1 MKLLLFALLISALSF
16 SSCVQNKKKEA
27 VQPLDTSS
35 LIHQVTVDEV
45 IQTSTYT
52 YLKVT
57 ENNKEKW
64 VAVNRQEVEV
74 GEQYYYES
82 ALEMKDFE
90 SKALDRVFESIYFV
104 EKFSKEP
111 VVSNNPVAGKQ
122 SPQGK
127 ALEDFIEE
135 LQVNPVEGGLTIA
148 ELYASKDDYSG
159 KKVTVKGQIVKVNKN
174 IMSRNWLH
182 IQDGTKDGENY
193 DLTITSDEMAE
204 VGDIIVVEG
213 TVTLDKDF
221 GAGYFYELIMEEGK
235 IQQ

>member
-1 MKLLLFALLISALSF
+1 MKLLLFTLLIGALSL
-16 SSCVQNKKKEA
+16 SSCVQKKKKES

-35 LIHQVTVDEV
+35 LVHQVTVDEV
-45 IQTSTYT
+45 IQTDTYT

-57 ENNKEKW
+57 ENDKQLW
-64 VAVNRQEVEV
+64 LAVNRQEVAV

-104 EKFSKEP
+104 QKFSKEP
-111 VVSNNPVAGKQ
+111 MASNNPVAGKQ

-127 ALEDFIEE
+127 ALEDFNEGIQ
-135 LQVNPVEGGLTIA
+135 LSPVEGGLTIA

-159 KKVTVKGQIVKVNKN
+159 KKVTVKGQVVKVNKN

-182 IQDGTKDGENY
+182 IQDGTKHGDNY
-193 DLTITSDEMAE
+193 DLTITSDEAAE
-204 VGDIIVVEG
+204 VGDVIAVEG
-213 TVTLDKDF
+213 TVSLEKDF

-235 IQQ
+235 IVE

>member
-1 MKLLLFALLISALSF
+1 MRLLLFALLISALSL
-16 SSCVQNKKKEA
+16 SSCVQKKKKES

-57 ENNKEKW
+57 ENNQEHW
-64 VAVNRQEVEV
+64 LAVNRQEVEV

-90 SKALDRVFESIYFV
+90 SKALGRVFESIYFV
-104 EKFSKEP
+104 QKFSQQP
-111 VVSNNPVAGKQ
+111 ITSNNPVAGKQ

-127 ALEDFIEE
+127 ALEDFNEGI
-135 LQVNPVEGGLTIA
+135 QVSPVEGSLTIA

-159 KKVTVKGQIVKVNKN
+159 EKVIVRGQVVKVNKN

-182 IQDGTKDGENY
+182 IQDGTKHGENY
-193 DLTITSDEMAE
+193 DLTITSNEVAE
-204 VGDIIVVEG
+204 VGDVIAVEG
-213 TVTLDKDF
+213 TVTLEKDF

-235 IQQ
+235 IVE